1 MAEIIWT
8 EPALQDLDAI
18 ADYIALDKPEAAQQL
33 VQRIFDH
40 VGHLA
45 RHPESGSKPPELRG
59 LGYRQIVESPC
70 RVFYRYDGHRVFI
83 LHVMRGE
90 MLLRTQEILER
101 DQQSRAQRAA
111 SAKPLGAAR

>member
-18 ADYIALDKPEAAQQL
+18 ADYIALDKPEAARQL
-33 VQRIFDH
+33 VQRVFDH
-40 VGHLA
+40 VGQLA

-59 LGYRQIVESPC
+59 LGHRQIVEPPC
-70 RVFYRYDGHRVFI
+70 RVFYRYDDRRVFV

-90 MLLRTQEILER
+90 MLLRKQTVMER
-101 DQQSRAQRAA
+101 EQQTEAQHDAPV
-111 SAKPLGAAR
+111 KPPKAAR